1 MRKVLYILGELED
14 SDLQWM
20 VDAGTLRQVASGTA
34 IIEED
39 VPLFS
44 TFIVVAGEL
53 AVSRGGAEIAR
64 LGSGEIVGDMS
75 LLDSRP
81 PVATVTAVDEATVF
95 AIPQKSLR
103 SKLASD
109 SGFGSR
115 FYRALCIFLANRVSR
130 MNVMVNAN
138 AATRSEV
145 NEPDEISPDTLEN
158 VALAGARFDWFL
170 KRIRSK

>member
-20 VDAGTLRQVASGTA
+20 VDAGTLRQVAGGTA

-39 VPLFS
+39 VALDD

-53 AVSRGGAEIAR
+53 AVSKGGMEIAR
-64 LGSGEIVGDMS
+64 LGAGEIVGDMS

-81 PVATVTAVDEATVF
+81 PVATVTAVDDATVF
-95 AIPQKSLR
+95 AIPQRKLR
-103 SKLASD
+103 SKL
-109 SGFGSR
+109 SGDTEFAAR

-130 MNVMVNAN
+130 MNFMVNAT
-138 AATRSEV
+138 AAPQGKVE
-145 NEPDEISPDTLEN
+145 EQKEISPDTLEH

-170 KRIRSK
+170 KRVKSK

>member
-20 VDAGTLRQVASGTA
+20 VDAGSLRQVAPGTA

-39 VPLFS
+39 VPLFH

-53 AVSRGGAEIAR
+53 AVTRAGTEIAR
-64 LGSGEIVGDMS
+64 LGTGEIVGDMS

-81 PVATVTAVDEATVF
+81 PVATVSAVEEATVF
-95 AIPQKSLR
+95 AIPQKVLR

-109 SGFGSR
+109 SKFAAR

-130 MNVMVNAN
+130 MNVMVNAT
-138 AATRSEV
+138 AAPQGEV
-145 NEPDEISPDTLEN
+145 EEPDEISPDTLEN
-158 VALAGARFDWFL
+158 IALAGARFDWFL
-170 KRIRSK
+170 KRIRSS